1 MEQELVNYINWY
13 KAERNKFCANVYI
26 DKSSWLKEKLLP
38 YSKWDSADVLEKES
52 EFALKSIAKLQEKN
66 FSKNSISLVVLTL
79 NNRVEYI
86 SDQSDFYV
94 TYAAL
99 MVFTLTVIGLSI
111 GLIMKI
117 IVTLLM
123 FCGIIYSLSKRI
135 ELRKEVAISKEMINI
150 FKQLE
155 SKHA

>member
-1 MEQELVNYINWY
+1 MGQELVNYINWY
-13 KAERNKFCANVYI
+13 KVERNKFCANIYI

-38 YSKWDSADVLEKES
+38 YSNWDSTDVLEKES
-52 EFALKSIAKLQEKN
+52 EFALKAIAKLQEKG
-66 FSKNSISLVVLTL
+66 FSKDSISLAMLTL

-111 GLIMKI
+111 GLIMKA
-117 IVTLLM
+117 IVTLLI
-123 FCGIIYSLSKRI
+123 FCGVGYSLLKRI
-135 ELRKEVAISKEMINI
+135 ELRKDVAIYKEMINI
-150 FKQLE
+150 FKQFE